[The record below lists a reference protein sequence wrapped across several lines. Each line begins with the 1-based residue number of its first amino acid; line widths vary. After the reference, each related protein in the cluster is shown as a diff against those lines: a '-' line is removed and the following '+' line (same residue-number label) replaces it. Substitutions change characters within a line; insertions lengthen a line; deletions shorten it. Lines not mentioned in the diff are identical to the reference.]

1 MDLNTWLTP
10 TALVVLITLV
20 TLFAKFAT
28 WRANVNTDR
37 STFKEFMEEVKEDIK
52 DIKSS
57 IAGLKGDVDGLKSD
71 VDGLKSN
78 VDGLE
83 SNVGVLNSS
92 VAILVSKKVDES
104 QSPTRLNNLGKSISK
119 EIQGKEWA
127 KDVTAQ
133 NIEQHRGKQ
142 PYDIQKFAFTHAFSF
157 DYSKGMTEQMKQSA
171 WENCVPIEIIIR
183 VLSFELRDALLDLL
197 EMDPPED
204 HPGNIQVS

>member
-10 TALVVLITLV
+10 TALIVLITLV
-20 TLFAKFAT
+20 TLFAKFVT

-37 STFKEFMEEVKEDIK
+37 STFKEFVGEVKEDIK

-71 VDGLKSN
+71 VDGLK
-78 VDGLE
+78 

-127 KDVTAQ
+127 KDVAAQ

-142 PYDIQKFAFTHAFSF
+142 PYDIQKFAFTHAFGF
-157 DYSKGMTEQMKQSA
+157 DYSKEMTEQMKQSA
-171 WENCVPIEIIIR
+171 WENGVPIEIIIR

-204 HPGNIQVS
+204 HPGNVQVS

>member
-10 TALVVLITLV
+10 TALIVLITLV
-20 TLFAKFAT
+20 TLFAKFVT

-37 STFKEFMEEVKEDIK
+37 STFKEFVGEVKEDIK

-71 VDGLKSN
+71 VDGLK
-78 VDGLE
+78 

-127 KDVTAQ
+127 KDVAAQ

-157 DYSKGMTEQMKQSA
+157 DYSKEMTEQMKQSA
-171 WENCVPIEIIIR
+171 WENGVPIEIIIR

-204 HPGNIQVS
+204 HPGNVQVS